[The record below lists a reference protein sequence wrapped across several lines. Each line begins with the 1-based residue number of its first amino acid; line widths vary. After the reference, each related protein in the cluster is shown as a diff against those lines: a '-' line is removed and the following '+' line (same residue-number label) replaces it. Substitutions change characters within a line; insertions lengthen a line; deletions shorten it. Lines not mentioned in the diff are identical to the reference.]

1 MKNNAHPEHLNHE
14 TISGSFVRSKSEEMI
29 HMVLYKNKI
38 TFRYECGLKLGDFTY
53 YPDFT
58 IRHPKTGET
67 YYWEH
72 FGKMDDADYSKNVF
86 SKLQHYTS
94 HGIVPTI
101 QLITTYETKNNPF
114 TINNAEKIVND
125 YFL

>member
-1 MKNNAHPEHLNHE
+1 
-14 TISGSFVRSKSEEMI
+14 
-29 HMVLYKNKI
+29 
-38 TFRYECGLKLGDFTY
+38 
-53 YPDFT
+53 
-58 IRHPKTGET
+58 
-67 YYWEH
+67 
-72 FGKMDDADYSKNVF
+72 MDDADYSKNVF